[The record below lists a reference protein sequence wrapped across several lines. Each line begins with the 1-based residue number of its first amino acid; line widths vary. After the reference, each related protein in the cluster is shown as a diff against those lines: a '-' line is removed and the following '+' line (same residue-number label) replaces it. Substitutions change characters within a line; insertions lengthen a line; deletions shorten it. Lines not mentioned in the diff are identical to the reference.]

1 MKRETEIE
9 ETWREREGMRDYISF
24 LERVPLSRK
33 GLERD
38 GAETHF
44 FVGIRLNGARSF
56 RTVQL
61 NEIGYFVETFNGAS
75 CAEHLLPLSFF
86 SITAFPSNPSQRLV
100 SNQSRCVIRTTGRT
114 AVL

>member
-1 MKRETEIE
+1 MKREAEIE
-9 ETWREREGMRDYISF
+9 ERWREREGMRDYISF

-44 FVGIRLNGARSF
+44 FAGIRLNGARSF

-86 SITAFPSNPSQRLV
+86 QSLLSPQTPHNDWSRINPV
-100 SNQSRCVIRTTGRT
+100 
-114 AVL
+114 A